1 MKAAKRPHRLS
12 ITLEPAFGL
21 PTTYTFENGS
31 LHVNFRGHL
40 ARSSTPTLQQWS
52 GFWRLCGF
60 LEIDRWLP
68 AYDDRMCRDGYN
80 WSMTIA
86 KTKNDRIT
94 SRGSNGY
101 PSLEDPT
108 NCSSTMDR
116 FALLLHFIDLTLLT
130 ASPDITT
137 DFAEYPHDG

>member
-1 MKAAKRPHRLS
+1 
-12 ITLEPAFGL
+12 
-21 PTTYTFENGS
+21 
-31 LHVNFRGHL
+31 
-40 ARSSTPTLQQWS
+40 
-52 GFWRLCGF
+52 
-60 LEIDRWLP
+60 
-68 AYDDRMCRDGYN
+68 MCRDGYN

-86 KTKNDRIT
+86 KIKNDRIT